1 VRKPR
6 IGLNAHLLSLQHGY
20 RSAGVSRYIHYLLR
34 YLPQVDRRAEYVAFV
49 GDARAHYE
57 GWQMRA
63 PLWPTGD
70 PLRRILWEQLVQ
82 PLATRRAKLDLL
94 HAPVYVGPLCKPCLL
109 AVTIHDLSFYIYPEF
124 FRPFQRR
131 YLQHFTRWT
140 SKRADQIIAVS
151 ESTRRD
157 VIRFLGVAPDR
168 VVTIPNGVE
177 EIFRPLGRAR
187 LEAFRRRNGLPERM
201 ILFLGTLEPRKNLL
215 VLLEAYALLR
225 QRGAQEMLVVAGGK
239 GWYYES
245 VYATVERLGLRR
257 WVIFPGYVPWEE
269 LPLWYNAAELFV
281 YPSLYEG
288 FGLPPL
294 EAMACGVPVV
304 VSNVSSLPEVVGE
317 AGVLVDPQDPQGLA
331 VAMEELLA
339 DPARRRELAEAGLAR
354 ARSFSWERTALQT
367 AQLYHRMLG
376 EGDGASV

>member
-1 VRKPR
+1 MRKPR

-49 GDARAHYE
+49 GDARAHYD

-109 AVTIHDLSFYIYPEF
+109 VVTIHDLSFYIYPEF

-339 DPARRRELAEAGLAR
+339 DPARREELAEAGLAR